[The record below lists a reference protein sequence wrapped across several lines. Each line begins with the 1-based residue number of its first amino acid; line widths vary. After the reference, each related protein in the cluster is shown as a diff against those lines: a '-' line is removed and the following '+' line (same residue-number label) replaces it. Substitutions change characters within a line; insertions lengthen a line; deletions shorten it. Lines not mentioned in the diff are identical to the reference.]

1 MLDSRLHG
9 DEQGG
14 LVGAQAG
21 QFVVDDEPGA
31 LAFDA
36 VMFVRWPVVHMIEAA
51 GSRENQVVH
60 MNLADHQV
68 GSAIR
73 AEAVLSPVGG
83 AVELGF
89 ALSNL
94 ESFAPKSDI
103 RIE

>member
-1 MLDSRLHG
+1 M
-9 DEQGG
+9 
-14 LVGAQAG
+14 
-21 QFVVDDEPGA
+21 DDEPGD

-36 VMFVRWPVVHMIEAA
+36 VMFVRWPVLRMIEAED
-51 GSRENQVVH
+51 SRENQVVH
-60 MNLADHQV
+60 MNIADHQV

-89 ALSNL
+89 ALGNL
-94 ESFAPKSDI
+94 ECAAPKSDI